1 MNYGAAGSGCFNN
14 VFHGRVASGQGNS
27 NNGITISVDIILPRR
42 DTKNLEF
49 TLKEKGIFQFYF
61 RQNKKNEYTNNAAG
75 FGFITNVNS
84 NEVLKSVMV
93 NYQESNL
100 SFVQAKATLF
110 IGSKFLFVNHKKE
123 IVVFEVE
130 KECSKRDKD
139 KGFEFDCV
147 QVNIKKQT
155 TKYERRS
162 FAFLEKFYKSNILS
176 DGDISLVVGSWS
188 LLI

>member
-1 MNYGAAGSGCFNN
+1 
-14 VFHGRVASGQGNS
+14 
-27 NNGITISVDIILPRR
+27 
-42 DTKNLEF
+42 
-49 TLKEKGIFQFYF
+49 
-61 RQNKKNEYTNNAAG
+61 
-75 FGFITNVNS
+75 
-84 NEVLKSVMV
+84 MV

-100 SFVQAKATLF
+100 SFVQAKAALF
-110 IGSKFLFVNHKKE
+110 IGSKFLFVNHKKQ

-155 TKYERRS
+155 STKYSERRS
-162 FAFLEKFYKSNILS
+162 FAFLEEFYKSNILS